1 MKLRKLVAGMLA
13 TALVGATVMIAPISA
28 SADEVPTSYKATLSG
43 QLIKTE
49 YWNSNAG
56 STDVD
61 HDGTYDVSIT
71 YSGDDGQVTA
81 DNLCLIL
88 ELNFNLY
95 SLVPKGSN
103 PDLEASGITMGINSV
118 TVDGV
123 SLNYSGSPT
132 PNAYRCSDDG
142 KSVRF
147 NIYNIWG
154 DSTGQHTTD
163 IAVPFDVKNGS
174 VVSVNFTVN
183 GLENAIAKAQEL
195 NASTTSNTDN
205 SQVTTTEG
213 DTSSDDTTT
222 TTTVADGSTT
232 TTTANGS
239 TTTTGANGTT
249 TANANNSSN
258 NSSNGDTTTT
268 KSGDSPE
275 TATEDT
281 ATATGDT
288 GVAGIVLVVALA
300 GLTGVAMR
308 KKH

>member
-1 MKLRKLVAGMLA
+1 MKLRKLVASVLA
-13 TALVGATVMIAPISA
+13 TALVGATVMVAPISA

-43 QLIKTE
+43 QLVKTE

-56 STDVD
+56 STTVD

-81 DNLCLIL
+81 DDLCLIL
-88 ELNFNLY
+88 ELDFNLY

-132 PNAYRCSDDG
+132 SNAYRCSDDG
-142 KSVRF
+142 KSIRF
-147 NIYNIWG
+147 NIYNTWSDG
-154 DSTGQHTTD
+154 TGQHTTD
-163 IAVPFDVKNGS
+163 ITVPFDVKNGS

-239 TTTTGANGTT
+239 TTTTANGTT
-249 TANANNSSN
+249 TAGANNSSN
-258 NSSNGDTTTT
+258 NSSNGTTTT

-300 GLTGVAMR
+300 GLTGAAMR